1 MKVKAV
7 KYQICLM
14 TNGYK
19 GIDGNRDL
27 FDSRIDTDCYV
38 FIEQLPWQ
46 YGNLHQWSDKHL
58 YSIVETNF

>member
-1 MKVKAV
+1 MKVKGV

-38 FIEQLPWQ
+38 FIEQLP
-46 YGNLHQWSDKHL
+46 
-58 YSIVETNF
+58 